1 MKLSI
6 KTILLGT
13 FAVVG
18 VLVIGQGGFALRS
31 LTAVEEAVE
40 GIYADQLP
48 SVINA
53 EGMRS
58 DLQRVRL
65 AQGTHILADTND
77 ERSAAEAESKAAAAD
92 WQTRFDQY
100 QSVIDPEHVEE
111 AQS

>member
-18 VLVIGQGGFALRS
+18 LLVIGQGGFALRS
-31 LTAVEEAVE
+31 LSAVDAAVE

-53 EGMRS
+53 EGMRA

-65 AQGTHILADTND
+65 AEGTHILADF
-77 ERSAAEAESKAAAAD
+77 ER
-92 WQTRFDQY
+92 
-100 QSVIDPEHVEE
+100 
-111 AQS
+111 